1 MRALAHHPITILR
14 GLGRLSFLPIL
25 FISASALCGCEDKAV
40 RAAREQ
46 LLAGAE
52 QGNVEQVKKAMA
64 EGADITWTDKSGTA
78 LHRAAW
84 NGHVPVVRLLLER
97 GAAVNAE
104 IPVSVLDVFNKAY
117 TGALD
122 EAVKP
127 IREDSGFLGILSPTI
142 AGRIRGAF
150 GATALHFAAFKG
162 NKELVALLIASGAN
176 VDKKLTIGPDWK
188 PQFVK
193 TMMEVAEA
201 GGNQEVIQLLSDKA
215 SKK

>member
-14 GLGRLSFLPIL
+14 GLERLSFVPIL
-25 FISASALCGCEDKAV
+25 FISASALCGCEDKTV

-52 QGNVEQVKKAMA
+52 QGNPEQVKKALA
-64 EGADITWTDKSGTA
+64 DGAVTTWTDKSGTA

-84 NGHVPVVRLLLER
+84 NGHIPVVRLLLDH
-97 GAAVNAE
+97 GAAVDAE
-104 IPVSVLDVFNKAY
+104 IPVSPLDVFSKAY
-117 TGALD
+117 TDALD
-122 EAVKP
+122 QAVKP
-127 IREDSGFLGILSPTI
+127 IKGESLLSPTI
-142 AGRIRGAF
+142 ASRIRGAF

-162 NKELVALLIASGAN
+162 NKDLVALLIASGADIN
-176 VDKKLTIGPDWK
+176 KKLTIGPDWK

-201 GGNQEVIQLLSDKA
+201 GGNQEVIQLLRDKA
-215 SKK
+215 SEK